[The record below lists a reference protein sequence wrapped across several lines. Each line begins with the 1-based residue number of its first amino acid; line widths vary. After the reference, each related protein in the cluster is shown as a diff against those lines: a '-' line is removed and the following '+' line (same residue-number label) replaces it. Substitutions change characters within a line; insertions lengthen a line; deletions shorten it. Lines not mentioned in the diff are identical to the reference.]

1 MTTDIDTMTVEE
13 LVALNHRIVERLK
26 FLESLQTHQDMM
38 AFNIGARV
46 SFESS
51 SGGRQLGTLVK
62 FNRKTVTVMTDNG
75 QRWNISPHLLSTVK
89 DANPT
94 QSFLYA
100 GGKKLE

>member
-1 MTTDIDTMTVEE
+1 MMTDIDTMTVEE

-26 FLESLQTHQDMM
+26 FLETIQTHQDMM

-46 SFESS
+46 SFESTR
-51 SGGRQLGTLVK
+51 GDRQLGTLVK

-75 QRWNISPHLLSTVK
+75 QRWNISPHLLSPVK

-94 QSFLYA
+94 PSFVYA
-100 GGKKLE
+100 GGEKLE

>member
-1 MTTDIDTMTVEE
+1 MATDIDTLTVEE

-51 SGGRQLGTLVK
+51 RGGRQLGTLVK

-75 QRWNISPHLLSTVK
+75 QRWNISPHLLSPVK

-94 QSFLYA
+94 QSFVYA
-100 GGKKLE
+100 GDKKLE